1 MRSPVPEN
9 AEAWHTL
16 PADEVTRRI
25 HTEPERGLSGVE
37 VARRLEPLVAQ
48 PDSRP

>member
-1 MRSPVPEN
+1 MRSPVSEN

-16 PADEVTRRI
+16 TADEVTRRI

-37 VARRLEPLVAQ
+37 PARRLEPLVAQ